1 MDIKNA
7 KYGKDPS
14 GNNIGVMA
22 VIDGETIWVPNDPA
36 NRHWEAVIEW
46 EKKDGNVIQAAD

>member
-1 MDIKNA
+1 MNITSA
-7 KYGKDPS
+7 KYGTDPS

-22 VIDGETIWVPNDPA
+22 VIDGVTIWVPNDPA

-46 EKKDGNVIQAAD
+46 EKEDGNTIQAAD